1 MAPLVGSKLKEKH
14 TTVWMG
20 GLAGILYPGE
30 EVTTLAKTNM
40 VLPLCD
46 GLAITTARVMAFVGS
61 DLGGNLKVRI
71 EVSANDIVQVEV
83 RSRRFLADVLI
94 VTTRAGREVSFGT
107 IQSADRDLVLGSA
120 RQLVVL
126 GVPAEVSR
134 AMSEQVEAASQTTSA
149 WAQIEVIG
157 RNPNGTAWKAL
168 KDHASPGETPWFVI
182 GAEVGAGLFAA
193 FQDRC
198 MIVKLGAMTGLMTGT
213 LGGGRITTFH
223 YSEITGIEYNSGM
236 INGVLEVLT
245 PSYQGTANKDFWRG
259 SNQSRNADSND
270 PWTLSNTL
278 PVNKLLYQKALPRLN
293 EMRAKIIDAKRP
305 TIITNSPATAPP
317 GGGFAEELGKL
328 ASLRDQ
334 GVLDESEFQA
344 AKQAA
349 LTRYTVG

>member
-1 MAPLVGSKLKEKH
+1 M
-14 TTVWMG
+14 
-20 GLAGILYPGE
+20 
-30 EVTTLAKTNM
+30 
-40 VLPLCD
+40 
-46 GLAITTARVMAFVGS
+46 
-61 DLGGNLKVRI
+61 LG
-71 EVSANDIVQVEV
+71 A
-83 RSRRFLADVLI
+83 
-94 VTTRAGREVSFGT
+94 
-107 IQSADRDLVLGSA
+107 A
-120 RQLVVL
+120 RQLAAS

-134 AMSEQVEAASQTTSA
+134 AMSAQAEAVSQVTSA
-149 WAQIEVIG
+149 WAQVEVIG

-182 GAEVGAGLFAA
+182 GAEIGAGLFAA

-198 MIVKLGAMTGLMTGT
+198 MIVKVGAMTGLMAGT

-245 PSYQGTANKDFWRG
+245 PSYQGTANKDFWRAT
-259 SNQSRNADSND
+259 NQSRNADSND

-293 EMRAKIIDAKRP
+293 EMRAKLIDAKRP
-305 TIITNSPATAPP
+305 TVIMSFPAAGPS
-317 GGGFAEELGKL
+317 GGGFAEELSKL

-349 LTRYTVG
+349 LTRYTAG